1 MCYYSIFNF
10 SGQMID
16 LNRYGLPFISP
27 NNILVSIING
37 TGAAIESLYVL
48 IFLIFAPKKERAKI
62 FGLLVV
68 ILAVF
73 SVVAFVS
80 LFAIDDS
87 HKRKLIC
94 GFAATIFSITMYASP
109 LSVMVRSLQFISSML
124 VR

>member
-1 MCYYSIFNF
+1 
-10 SGQMID
+10 MID

-80 LFAIDDS
+80 LFAIHDS

-109 LSVMVRSLQFISSML
+109 LSVMVRSLQFIISML